1 MNPHPRNVSD
11 AALQACADR
20 GGVAG
25 IYFMPFLRAAGQPT
39 SDDVIRHL
47 EHAINVTGEDSSPPE
62 LLRLTTRKSPVWM
75 A

>member
-1 MNPHPRNVSD
+1 MMRQPPPSRLPPYS
-11 AALQACADR
+11 
-20 GGVAG
+20 G
-25 IYFMPFLRAAGQPT
+25 AAGERT

-62 LLRLTTRKSPVWM
+62 LLRFTTRKSPVWM